1 MATSFPCLSLF
12 GTKDY
17 SFLTETYKCFSA
29 RIYTCLEFRTDQN
42 LFTRGRTKFT
52 AISTRFM
59 NLDCES
65 PIHAALEHNY
75 SNIYSDADTQ
85 TQIAH
90 TRFTRKFLG
99 GYFWAALLFIIVV
112 VIIVIDMM
120 TTIMMLMTMTMTTL
134 TPPTRPPAS
143 VVVVIVIMTLT
154 LNRPPLHQHQ
164 ESDWLLVGF
173 AAKVWCMQQKYQP
186 LHFLPSLQIKANKKF
201 KFVTGNMRRLMEW
214 GCTVTC

>member
-1 MATSFPCLSLF
+1 MAARFPCLSLF
-12 GTKDY
+12 GWTKDY
-17 SFLTETYKCFSA
+17 SFLTETNKCFSG
-29 RIYTCLEFRTDQN
+29 RMYTCLEFRTDQN
-42 LFTRGRTKFT
+42 LFTRRRTKFT

-112 VIIVIDMM
+112 VVVVIDMM
-120 TTIMMLMTMTMTTL
+120 ITIMMLMTMTTPTTTTTTTTMPMS
-134 TPPTRPPAS
+134 TPT
-143 VVVVIVIMTLT
+143 
-154 LNRPPLHQHQ
+154 
-164 ESDWLLVGF
+164 
-173 AAKVWCMQQKYQP
+173 QP
-186 LHFLPSLQIKANKKF
+186 LSSSSSHDSYPESSSIASASRVWLA
-201 KFVTGNMRRLMEW
+201 TGRVCRKRVM
-214 GCTVTC
+214 

>member
-1 MATSFPCLSLF
+1 MFFWKNVHMPWVSDGSKFIHPPA
-12 GTKDY
+12 D
-17 SFLTETYKCFSA
+17 E
-29 RIYTCLEFRTDQN
+29 IYCN
-42 LFTRGRTKFT
+42 LDSIHESWLWI
-52 AISTRFM
+52 AHSWSTRT
-59 NLDCES
+59 
-65 PIHAALEHNY
+65 Y

-120 TTIMMLMTMTMTTL
+120 TTIMMLMTMTMTT
-134 TPPTRPPAS
+134 RPPAS

-164 ESDWLLVGF
+164 ESDSLLVGF
-173 AAKVWCMQQKYQP
+173 AAKVWCKQQKYQP

-214 GCTVTC
+214 GGTVTC

>member
-17 SFLTETYKCFSA
+17 SFITETYKCFSA
-29 RIYTCLEFRTDQN
+29 RMYTCLEFRTDQN

-90 TRFTRKFLG
+90 TQIFGRLFLSCTVIHHSG
-99 GYFWAALLFIIVV
+99 GRRRHRHDDNDDDVDDDDDDDDDDTEAADAPV
-112 VIIVIDMM
+112 
-120 TTIMMLMTMTMTTL
+120 
-134 TPPTRPPAS
+134 S
-143 VVVVIVIMTLT
+143 VVIVIMTLT
-154 LNRPPLHQHQ
+154 LSHPPLHQHQ

-173 AAKVWCMQQKYQP
+173 AAKV
-186 LHFLPSLQIKANKKF
+186 
-201 KFVTGNMRRLMEW
+201 
-214 GCTVTC
+214 